1 MTDHPRDNEHPHFNL
16 GGLFHQGPHGGP
28 PPGGPTHGGPVHHSA
43 PVDAREVLRMLW
55 RRKLLFLV
63 PFSLAIAAGIS
74 GAFLLKPIYISQVTL
89 VLERPQQL
97 SGQLG
102 DIGGSVSPDA
112 QADLMREQAKSSV
125 FLRSVLT
132 ATGVRSDPE
141 TRAWALKVGKRVGK
155 MTDDEVVDEFLID
168 RLRDGTMVRKG
179 KGNVFQIMVEDFDS
193 DRAQKLAAGVADQ
206 FVMFSKN
213 RQLQAIQATQEFSS
227 EQQSQVKARLE
238 ESERKLEAFQRSVLS
253 NSQVGTTVGETNV
266 SRARTQFEQAQ
277 IELDDLSD
285 RVARLRSQLHGRIKE
300 RDPQSLTSAQTN
312 SLEAQMRSLERQA
325 ANAEI
330 NETPMANSNA
340 GASVRLSIARKR
352 ADLEAEMS
360 ANANS
365 ALPTLGDDV
374 RQDLVAYR
382 VAQADLAAVE
392 SRRSW
397 LQQQIRSYESNVV
410 MGPDREIERQRL
422 MQDVEQNRQLY
433 NSFLQQSTVSQIAEA
448 FENAKVSGRFMVLEP
463 ATRPL
468 SPAKP
473 NRPVL
478 ILLAMIVG
486 SVVGVGTVLLVEH
499 HDESVKN
506 AEEVESLIG
515 LPVLAAIPRVAEL
528 ERARRRSRSGGGT
541 VAGMPAPRD
550 HGLLH
555 RLKVESPLGLEFRR
569 AYLKLKARTRTMPRS
584 LVVTSATRGEGKT
597 TTTACLAITMARELR
612 EKVLLVDFDLRSPA
626 MHRALGLPS
635 SSWGLAQMLGQRH
648 FDERFVRATV
658 LPNLEFLPAGRSERP
673 AAELIE
679 DQAVDWF
686 IQEATRRYPM
696 VIIDSAPNLAVPDP
710 LILGRVVE
718 GVLYVIKAGSTVRK
732 AAAYGI
738 KVQRE
743 SRDNLLGVL
752 INDAGEIL
760 PHYYGYR
767 ANYYGYTTT
776 EASGADQ

>member
-1 MTDHPRDNEHPHFNL
+1 
-16 GGLFHQGPHGGP
+16 
-28 PPGGPTHGGPVHHSA
+28 
-43 PVDAREVLRMLW
+43 VDAREIMRVLW

-63 PFSLAIAAGIS
+63 PFTLAFTAGLS
-74 GAFLLKPIYISQVTL
+74 GAFLLKPVYVSQVTL

-102 DIGGSVSPDA
+102 DIGGTVSPDA

-132 ATGVRSDPE
+132 ATGIRNDPE
-141 TRAWALKVGKRVGK
+141 TRAVALKLGKRVGK
-155 MTDDEVVDEFLID
+155 MTDEQVVDEFLVD
-168 RLRDGTMVRKG
+168 KLRDGTMVKKA
-179 KGNVFQIMVEDFDS
+179 KGNVFQIQVEDYDP

-238 ESERKLEAFQRSVLS
+238 ESEHRLEAFQRSVVNNNQI
-253 NSQVGTTVGETNV
+253 NSTVGETNIA
-266 SRARTQFEQAQ
+266 RARTLLEQAQ
-277 IELDDLSD
+277 IELDDLTD
-285 RVARLRSQLHGRIKE
+285 RVGQLRGRLTGRIKE
-300 RDPQSLTSAQTN
+300 RDPQALTSAQTN

-325 ANAEI
+325 ANAEV
-330 NETPMANSNA
+330 NETPMMNSSA
-340 GASVRLSIARKR
+340 AASVRLSIARKR

-360 ANANS
+360 TNAGTTLP
-365 ALPTLGDDV
+365 ALPDEV

-410 MGPDREIERQRL
+410 LGPDREIERQRL
-422 MQDVEQNRQLY
+422 TQEVENNRQLY

-506 AEEVESLIG
+506 AEEVESVIG

-528 ERARRRSRSGGGT
+528 ERARRRARTGGGA

-569 AYLKLKARTRTMPRS
+569 AYLKLKSRTRTLPRS
-584 LVVTSATRGEGKT
+584 LLVTSSTRGEGKT

-635 SSWGLAQMLGQRH
+635 SSWGLAQMLAQRH

-679 DQAVDWF
+679 DHAVEWF

-732 AAAYGI
+732 AAGYGV

-776 EASGADQ
+776 EASGADH